1 MVQRLA
7 NFPSTQPRKS
17 LKQLFVLFQLQ
28 NKLKGKINNGR
39 EGFRPQQIQPD
50 PVE

>member
-1 MVQRLA
+1 
-7 NFPSTQPRKS
+7 
-17 LKQLFVLFQLQ
+17 LFVLFQLQ

-39 EGFRPQQIQPD
+39 EGFRPQQIQAD